1 MDLQTILVTLH
12 LIGFAFGVGG
22 ATSSDL
28 VFLRA
33 IKNGKISRDE
43 FNIIKTLS
51 TIVWASVVLLLVSGA
66 ALMAWQQYQI
76 GEVPRFGWSF
86 FQLKMVAFAA
96 VVINGIVFHYLVF
109 PQFKKAIGKSF
120 RSAAMKMKYPLFAI
134 TGAVSIVS
142 WYTAFFMVAFGRF
155 FIDFSFIA
163 LLSGY
168 VTIVAAAAVG
178 AYIVISLYGSGKGE
192 IVETGKRVLIKSLL
206 LSSIFL
212 LVVSVYILFF
222 S

>member
-1 MDLQTILVTLH
+1 MDLQTVLVTLH

-28 VFLRA
+28 VFLRT

-96 VVINGIVFHYLVF
+96 VVINGVIFHFLVF

-168 VTIVAAAAVG
+168 VTAVAAAAVG
-178 AYIVISLYGSGKGE
+178 AYVVISLYGSGKGE
-192 IVETGKRVLIKSLL
+192 IVETGKRILIKSLL
-206 LSSIFL
+206 LSSLFFL
-212 LVVSVYILFF
+212 FVSVYVLFF
-222 S
+222 N

>member
-1 MDLQTILVTLH
+1 MDLQTVLVALH

-66 ALMAWQQYQI
+66 ALMAWQQYQV

-96 VVINGIVFHYLVF
+96 VVINGIVFHFLVF

-120 RSAAMKMKYPLFAI
+120 RSAAMKVKYPLFAI

-142 WYTAFFMVAFGRF
+142 WYTAFFMAVFGRF

-168 VTIVAAAAVG
+168 MIAVAAAAAG
-178 AYIVISLYGSGKGE
+178 AYVVISLYGNDKGE
-192 IVETGKRVLIKSLL
+192 IVEAGKRILVKSLL
-206 LSSIFL
+206 LSSLFFL
-212 LVVSVYILFF
+212 FVSVYVLFF
-222 S
+222 N